1 MIILLDRIVA
11 IAAAVRRVLTGRGD
25 VSRATWV
32 AVIAALGVLIATA
45 VSVIGVLRT
54 PEGLAPVALDPPPSA
69 DQVGTPPTDTPRA
82 GQAKPA
88 ATSPT
93 RPATPQATATSPT
106 PTPVPSTTPTPTPA
120 TAPPTPAALRADFA
134 IAENSLLSY
143 GAAVT
148 ISNPGQVPVAQWK
161 LAVTLPRES
170 LRVSSVEGA
179 QASQDGAVWTF
190 VPDGSTGQ
198 VPDSTSVRVTFRVDG
213 SSIGSAPTACTID
226 GVACT
231 GLPD

>member
-1 MIILLDRIVA
+1 MIVLLDRIVA
-11 IAAAVRRVLTGRGD
+11 VAASVRLVLTGRGD

-54 PEGLAPVALDPPPSA
+54 PEGLTPVALDPPPSA
-69 DQVGTPPTDTPRA
+69 DQVGTMPTDTPRA
-82 GQAKPA
+82 GQARPA

-93 RPATPQATATSPT
+93 RPVPPQATAAPPTPEPSTST
-106 PTPVPSTTPTPTPA
+106 TAPTPV

-134 IAENSLLSY
+134 IAENALLSY

-148 ISNPGQVPVAQWK
+148 ISNPGEAPVARWK
-161 LAVTLPRES
+161 LAITLPRES

-179 QASQDGAVWTF
+179 TASQDGAVWTF
-190 VPDGSTGQ
+190 VPDGSAGQ
-198 VPDSTSVRVTFRVDG
+198 VPGSPSVRVTFRVNG
-213 SSIGSAPTACTID
+213 SSIGSTPTACTID
-226 GVACT
+226 EVACT
-231 GLPD
+231 GLPH

>member
-1 MIILLDRIVA
+1 MIVLLDRIVA
-11 IAAAVRRVLTGRGD
+11 VAASVRLVLTGRGD

-54 PEGLAPVALDPPPSA
+54 PEGLTPVALDPPPSA
-69 DQVGTPPTDTPRA
+69 DQVGTMPTDTPRA
-82 GQAKPA
+82 GQARPA

-93 RPATPQATATSPT
+93 RPVPPQATAAPPTPEPSTST
-106 PTPVPSTTPTPTPA
+106 TAPTPV

-134 IAENSLLSY
+134 IAENALLSY

-148 ISNPGQVPVAQWK
+148 ISNPGEAPVARWK
-161 LAVTLPRES
+161 LAITLPRES

-179 QASQDGAVWTF
+179 TASQDGAVWTF
-190 VPDGSTGQ
+190 VPDGSAGQ
-198 VPDSTSVRVTFRVDG
+198 VPGSASVRVTFRVNG
-213 SSIGSAPTACTID
+213 SSIGSTPTACTID
-226 GVACT
+226 EVACT
-231 GLPD
+231 GLPH

>member
-1 MIILLDRIVA
+1 MVIVLLDRIVA
-11 IAAAVRRVLTGRGD
+11 VAASVRLVLTGRGD

-54 PEGLAPVALDPPPSA
+54 PEGLTPVALDPPPSA
-69 DQVGTPPTDTPRA
+69 DQVGTMPTDTPRA
-82 GQAKPA
+82 GQARPA

-93 RPATPQATATSPT
+93 RPVPPQATAAPPTPEPSTST
-106 PTPVPSTTPTPTPA
+106 TAPTPV

-134 IAENSLLSY
+134 IAENALLSY

-148 ISNPGQVPVAQWK
+148 ISNPGEAPVARWK
-161 LAVTLPRES
+161 LAITLPRES

-179 QASQDGAVWTF
+179 TASQDGAVWTF
-190 VPDGSTGQ
+190 VPDGSAGQ
-198 VPDSTSVRVTFRVDG
+198 VPGSASVRVTFRVNG
-213 SSIGSAPTACTID
+213 SSIGSTPTACTID
-226 GVACT
+226 EVACT
-231 GLPD
+231 GLPH